1 LFKRMRPFALV
12 VGAVL
17 AASMLSGCVL
27 NVVGSDTTSNYMGAI
42 APAFNAD
49 SAANPSA
56 NNVRNAPPTLANGGS
71 FAVPGDFDAASGLGC
86 PGFSYTNPGN
96 LPPNGSSSGI
106 SALLADTQTC
116 VDIARSSRGRG
127 SEGANIDF
135 WAFATDGV
143 TWARYGGS
151 SAPANLTL
159 AQIRGIYL
167 CDQPGGNP
175 LYTNWNQL
183 GGANAPIIRYLA
195 QAGSG
200 TQSFFET
207 KILGLSSAQQGVLDD
222 TACTGNPLDG
232 RVQENKGND
241 VPLANRP
248 NAILPYSF
256 GVWTAQSNNAEPDTR
271 AGAVLGNINGVAPT
285 ITTVGL
291 NGAFFGKRYVY
302 NVVKNT
308 ALTHVPALELIG
320 VQPAKGS
327 TPAKVGY
334 ICKNNSNTSF
344 AKAVFGFV
352 PLPNGAT
359 GPGLP
364 SSTCRKNPTPL

>member
-1 LFKRMRPFALV
+1 LSLKRMRPFALV

-27 NVVGSDTTSNYMGAI
+27 NVVGSDTTSNYLGAVT
-42 APAFNAD
+42 PGFNAD
-49 SAANPSA
+49 AVANPQA
-56 NNVRNAPPTLANGGS
+56 HIVRNTPPTLAPNTS
-71 FAVPGDFDAASGLGC
+71 FNIPSDFDAAFGLGC
-86 PGFSYTNPGN
+86 QSFNYTNPGN

-106 SALLADTQTC
+106 NALLADTQTC

-143 TWARYGGS
+143 SWSHFNGA
-151 SAPANLTL
+151 APATLTL

-175 LYTNWNQL
+175 LFTNWNQV

-200 TQSFFET
+200 THSFFET
-207 KILGLSSAQQGVLDD
+207 KILGLSAAQQNVLDD
-222 TACTGNPLDG
+222 TACIGSPIAG
-232 RVQENKGND
+232 RVQESKGND
-241 VPLANRP
+241 VPAGNRP
-248 NAILPYSF
+248 NAILPYSY
-256 GVWTAQSNNAEPDTR
+256 GVWTAQSNGFEPDTR
-271 AGAVLGNINGVAPT
+271 AGAVLGSINGVAPT
-285 ITTVGL
+285 ATSVGL
-291 NGAFFGKRYVY
+291 TGTFFAKRFVY

-308 ALTHVPALELIG
+308 SLTLGPSLEFIG
-320 VQPAKGS
+320 VQ
-327 TPAKVGY
+327 TNKVGY
-334 ICKNNSNTSF
+334 VCQNTF
-344 AKAVFGFV
+344 PILLGKALFGFV

-364 SSTCRKNPTPL
+364 NSTCRKNPTPL